1 MNETLWAEVRGD
13 AYRSARGAG
22 MAILLSGLVA
32 IAIAVTV
39 GLLSL

>member
-22 MAILLSGLVA
+22 MAFLLSGLVA
-32 IAIAVTV
+32 ILCVMV
-39 GLLSL
+39 GLTLL